1 MYDKNILFVT
11 TYNPYVQKTGAHQ
24 RTRHLFNALK
34 QTAHVDVLFFNLY
47 DKDVPVTDS
56 HVFMYDVDLEAGA
69 LSKLKGC
76 VPFGQ
81 HVIALKNGRCSR
93 IYREVIQRRKYDVV
107 VFRYLATAVMCG
119 VEDYADIVIDID
131 DIPWHNYHKMAEN
144 PSYSWIKRG
153 YFGYKSWGIKRV
165 AFRIMKR
172 CRLYYTANPQDC
184 LTDNSRYLPNIPAI
198 LESQDYVSGC
208 NKNILFVGF
217 MAFPPNY
224 QGVDHFINYIWKNVC
239 RKHPDAHF
247 YVVGKG
253 TPEHLRK
260 AWESYPHVHVLG
272 FVDDLK
278 EMYRKCSVVVSP
290 VYSGAGTNIKVL
302 EALAMKKICILSDF
316 AFKGF
321 DVHLTNGVDL
331 LVARSDSDYTVLLD
345 KVLSD
350 VSACMNLAVHGYVS
364 IRKNYTSRAVV
375 SVIKDSLLPDC

>member
-1 MYDKNILFVT
+1 M
-11 TYNPYVQKTGAHQ
+11 QKTGAHQ

-56 HVFMYDVDLEAGA
+56 HVFMYDVDLEAGT

-93 IYREVIQRRKYDVV
+93 IYREMIQRRKYDVV

-119 VEDYADIVIDID
+119 VEDYADVVIDID

-144 PSYSWIKRG
+144 PSYSWIKRV

-165 AFRIMKR
+165 ASRIMKR

-208 NKNILFVGF
+208 NKT
-217 MAFPPNY
+217 Y
-224 QGVDHFINYIWKNVC
+224 C
-239 RKHPDAHF
+239 
-247 YVVGKG
+247 
-253 TPEHLRK
+253 
-260 AWESYPHVHVLG
+260 
-272 FVDDLK
+272 
-278 EMYRKCSVVVSP
+278 
-290 VYSGAGTNIKVL
+290 
-302 EALAMKKICILSDF
+302 LSDSWLSLPIIR
-316 AFKGF
+316 GWTIL
-321 DVHLTNGVDL
+321 LTIYGGMY
-331 LVARSDSDYTVLLD
+331 ARSIRTRISMWWGKEHRNICVGHGSHTPM
-345 KVLSD
+345 
-350 VSACMNLAVHGYVS
+350 CMYWALWT
-364 IRKNYTSRAVV
+364 I
-375 SVIKDSLLPDC
+375 

>member
-153 YFGYKSWGIKRV
+153 YFGYKS
-165 AFRIMKR
+165 
-172 CRLYYTANPQDC
+172 
-184 LTDNSRYLPNIPAI
+184 
-198 LESQDYVSGC
+198 
-208 NKNILFVGF
+208 
-217 MAFPPNY
+217 
-224 QGVDHFINYIWKNVC
+224 
-239 RKHPDAHF
+239 
-247 YVVGKG
+247 
-253 TPEHLRK
+253 
-260 AWESYPHVHVLG
+260 
-272 FVDDLK
+272 
-278 EMYRKCSVVVSP
+278 
-290 VYSGAGTNIKVL
+290 
-302 EALAMKKICILSDF
+302 
-316 AFKGF
+316 
-321 DVHLTNGVDL
+321 
-331 LVARSDSDYTVLLD
+331 
-345 KVLSD
+345 
-350 VSACMNLAVHGYVS
+350 
-364 IRKNYTSRAVV
+364 
-375 SVIKDSLLPDC
+375 